1 MSGSG
6 PDDRQ
11 RSVLENERIEMTRFA
26 IRTSIPVTLPRTAA
40 DSNPDPVAAIII
52 ITATIMDAVLTIIQ
66 GTLRPFFPSNLLVTD
81 DEDIIRQHV
90 VEHTDAGTA
99 ESG

>member
-26 IRTSIPVTLPRTAA
+26 IRTSIPVTLPRTAT

-52 ITATIMDAVLTIIQ
+52 ITATIMVAVPTIIQ

>member
-1 MSGSG
+1 
-6 PDDRQ
+6 
-11 RSVLENERIEMTRFA
+11 MTRFA

-40 DSNPDPVAAIII
+40 DSNPDPVAAIIM

-66 GTLRPFFPSNLLVTD
+66 GTLRPFFPLNLLVTD

-99 ESG
+99 EPG

>member
-1 MSGSG
+1 M
-6 PDDRQ
+6 
-11 RSVLENERIEMTRFA
+11 ENERIEMTRFA
-26 IRTSIPVTLPRTAA
+26 IRTNIPVTLPRTAA

-66 GTLRPFFPSNLLVTD
+66 GTLRPFPLNLPVID

-90 VEHTDAGTA
+90 AEHTDAGTA